1 LILENSRINGIKL
14 IPFNEILQD
23 RLLQEAYLKWVNDF
37 EIIRLINSLELMSP
51 KRDDF
56 LKNTVDRFTSKH
68 CQGYFIFVKADN
80 CYAGTIKLDRID
92 FYNSSA
98 EIGIMI
104 GEKKYWG
111 KGIGYNASLLLID
124 YALNLLCLRRVWG
137 GTVSINTGMQK
148 IFQKLGFKKEG
159 KLRQAINIGGTYYDS
174 IMYGLLREE
183 FSCNSVFLNR

>member
-1 LILENSRINGIKL
+1 MILENGHSNGMKL

-23 RLLQEAYLKWVNDF
+23 RALQNAYLKWVNDF

-51 KRDDF
+51 KSENF

-68 CQGYFIFVKADN
+68 CQGYFIFMEADN
-80 CYAGTIKLDRID
+80 CYAGTIKLDRLD

-98 EIGIMI
+98 EMGIMI

-111 KGIGYNASLLLID
+111 KGIGFNASLLLVD

-137 GTVSINTGMQK
+137 GTVSINIGMQK

-159 KLRQAINIGGTYYDS
+159 ELRQAINIGGTYYDS

-183 FSCNSVFLNR
+183 FSYDSGFPQT